1 MRDFQIVGNPL
12 TIKEYKD
19 LLYIIN
25 KKKTHKMEK
34 MEKELNDI
42 KLCPDCNTEKSIN
55 EFITGN
61 RKISRCKICQNA
73 LRCKQYRERKEQ
85 SKNILKTCKECNI
98 EKNGSD
104 FGIGYNICKVCFG
117 EKHKEANNRPSE
129 TDPDKT
135 CRVCNITKSA
145 TMFRKREFTCKE
157 CSKQNLYKWRE
168 NNKERFLQICKNYR
182 DKDEKKELRR
192 NYLRKKYN
200 NEIEFRLE
208 LLYRHRIRLCVKN
221 KYLPK
226 NTSLKYEKILGCSW
240 KIFIKWLEFNM
251 TPEMSLDNYGSYWHI
266 DHVYPCSLFDFSIE
280 SNRTKC
286 FNWTNLTPLKG
297 IDNIKKSN
305 KLNIN
310 LITHYK
316 KRAIEFIQQNQ
327 DIELLTDALPDDI
340 KLLVE
345 SGALTTKGTVKA
357 VPGSGEKLERR

>member
-1 MRDFQIVGNPL
+1 
-12 TIKEYKD
+12 
-19 LLYIIN
+19 
-25 KKKTHKMEK
+25 MEK

-42 KLCPDCNTEKSIN
+42 KICSICNTEKSIN

-61 RKISRCKICQNA
+61 RKLSRCKTCNST
-73 LRCKQYRERKEQ
+73 LRMKRYRERKEEL
-85 SKNILKTCKECNI
+85 KNILKTCKECNI
-98 EKNGSD
+98 EKNGSE
-104 FGIGYNICKVCFG
+104 FTVGSNICKLCFG

-157 CSKQNLYKWRE
+157 CSKQKLYVWRE

-182 DKDEKKELRR
+182 DKDEKKELRNTNRRLKYWNDITERLTQTYR
-192 NYLRKKYN
+192 NRVRVC
-200 NEIEFRLE
+200 I
-208 LLYRHRIRLCVKN
+208 KN
-221 KYLPK
+221 KHIPR
-226 NTSLKYEKILGCSW
+226 NTHVEYETLLGCKWISL
-240 KIFIKWLEFNM
+240 ISWLEFNM
-251 TPEMSLDNYGSYWHI
+251 TPEMTWSNYGSYWHI
-266 DHVYPCSLFDFSIE
+266 DYIYPCSLFDFSEE
-280 SNRTKC
+280 SERNKC
-286 FNWTNLTPLKG
+286 FNWTNLTPLKA